1 MGISKKD
8 IGALAIFVAL
18 IIVFVLLINSIG
30 MALVALAVACGIG
43 VAVCV
48 GYMGE
53 TLTIMPALPWALG
66 CGVATVVFG
75 KLGTMFCEV

>member
-1 MGISKKD
+1 MKKR
-8 IGALAIFVAL
+8 
-18 IIVFVLLINSIG
+18 VLLINSIG
-30 MALVALAVACGIG
+30 MALCTMSVICGIG

-66 CGVATVVFG
+66 CGVGTVVLG